1 MYPVPPPIYLCPH
14 FHSNHYSEHNRLFN
28 YLHKKANQ
36 IKPMNDAHY
45 APYKGEWRWWLGAR
59 LWLLVVMYSLNP
71 VYRPSLLLTIQC
83 TMVIMFTIAQA
94 SIKPFGQSHQKIHQ
108 SNRCTN
114 SYNQLYNSLDIF
126 HLLNYTALAMSMS
139 HIILDQSS
147 DQTQSAMVTVGV
159 LVGLFV
165 VMLMVT
171 VLYHLIVA
179 ILKTCKMYDRTRE
192 SFD

>member
-1 MYPVPPPIYLCPH
+1 
-14 FHSNHYSEHNRLFN
+14 
-28 YLHKKANQ
+28 
-36 IKPMNDAHY
+36 
-45 APYKGEWRWWLGAR
+45 
-59 LWLLVVMYSLNP
+59 MYSFNP
-71 VYRPSLLLTIQC
+71 VYSSDRPSLLLTIQA
-83 TMVIMFTIAQA
+83 TMVILFTITQA
-94 SIKPFGQSHQKIHQ
+94 SIKPFGQSHQKTHQ

-114 SYNQLYNSLDIF
+114 FYNQLYNSLDMF
-126 HLLNYTALAMSMS
+126 YLLNYTALAMSVS
-139 HIILDQSS
+139 YIILDQSS

-192 SFD
+192 KFNALFEKKHYEYTKC